1 MMESKRKTFE
11 KTGIIVLNQ
20 IIPKELI
27 FFINKKIT
35 FSIESYSNEL
45 NYDVKDYLKV
55 VSRWA
60 FPCEMIKNFLNS
72 IELQLINIASEFIG
86 MSVRLHK
93 INIIS
98 KSAYSDL
105 PIPCHQDIA
114 YSPNDPYE
122 FSLWLAL
129 QDVNI
134 YDGVLEFLPCSQNDK
149 IEPAIDFWSPDF
161 IDRKQQSN
169 EWKKYSIQVPV
180 KAGDII
186 IFDSKI
192 WHRSDKNRSGKY
204 RFALV
209 TRWSRINYK
218 LSFDIP
224 KKIPAYFGMWTCS
237 KITQS
242 LLKKGLE
249 KLFNK
254 TVTNDLN
261 QIINLWQETLISRKK
276 IPFDLNINQA
286 QKSLKDILILN
297 YAAIHHNGGDAQ
309 GIVYS
314 YLWNNLLKPISKW
327 LNT

>member
-1 MMESKRKTFE
+1 MESKRNTFK

-20 IIPKELI
+20 AISKELI
-27 FFINKKIT
+27 FFINKKIN
-35 FSIESYSNEL
+35 FSIETYANEL
-45 NYDVKDYLKV
+45 NYDAKDYLKV

-60 FPCEMIKNFLNS
+60 FPCEMIKIFLHS
-72 IELQLINIASEFIG
+72 IKLQLINIASEFIG
-86 MSVRLHK
+86 MPVRLHK

-114 YSPNDPYE
+114 YSENDPYE

-134 YDGVLEFLPCSQNDK
+134 YDGVLEFLPCSHNNK
-149 IEPAIDFWSPDF
+149 IEPAVDFWAPDF
-161 IDRKQQSN
+161 IDKKQNSN
-169 EWKKYSIQVPV
+169 EWKKYSIKVPV

-192 WHRSDKNRSGKY
+192 WHRSDKNISGKY

-209 TRWSRINYK
+209 TRWSRISYK
-218 LSFDIP
+218 SSINIP
-224 KKIPAYFGMWTCS
+224 KKIPAHFGMWTCS

-254 TVTNDLN
+254 TVTNELN
-261 QIINLWQETLISRKK
+261 KIINIWQTTLIAKK
-276 IPFDLNINQA
+276 KLPFDLDINQA
-286 QKSLKDILILN
+286 KKSLQEILILN

-309 GIVYS
+309 GIIYS
-314 YLWNNLLKPISKW
+314 HLWKNLLNPISNW
-327 LNT
+327 LNS